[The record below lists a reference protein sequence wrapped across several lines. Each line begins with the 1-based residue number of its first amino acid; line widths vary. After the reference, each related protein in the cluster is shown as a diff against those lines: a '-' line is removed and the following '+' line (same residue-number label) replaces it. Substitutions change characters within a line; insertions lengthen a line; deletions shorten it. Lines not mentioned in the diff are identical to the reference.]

1 MNDDELMEKLKKYLP
16 QVLKKL
22 KASCCMERYAFLRK
36 QIYEKDVSK
45 DKEFQRIF
53 NGLYKIRFCP
63 ACHYYPL
70 MQKAKQKRSTDFAVV
85 LKSLWK
91 KTGRMET
98 SFASKL
104 IAIIYPGQAVYDS
117 RISKHL
123 KLKIPK
129 YNDPERLEKFI
140 QLYECLN
147 KRMKNLIKHRL
158 FATLKIQFNQ
168 AFGKYKLTD
177 IRRLDLML
185 WALRTT

>member
-1 MNDDELMEKLKKYLP
+1 
-16 QVLKKL
+16 
-22 KASCCMERYAFLRK
+22 
-36 QIYEKDVSK
+36 
-45 DKEFQRIF
+45 
-53 NGLYKIRFCP
+53 
-63 ACHYYPL
+63 
-70 MQKAKQKRSTDFAVV
+70 MQEAKQNRSTDFAIVF
-85 LKSLWK
+85 KSLWK

-104 IAIIYPGQAVYDS
+104 IAIIHPDRAVYDS
-117 RISKHL
+117 VIAKHL

-147 KRMKNLIKHRL
+147 KQMKNLIKHRL
-158 FATLKIQFNQ
+158 FAALKIQFNQ